1 MNAERIRQCAVFRC
15 LQFVLLLSAAV
26 ATAGA
31 RPQLGERRNL
41 EVNVRLATGA
51 QLPEPVEVVAFSPA
65 LSVRFRGTTDAAGQV
80 LFGEVLPGY
89 YTIEINADGYER
101 LNEEVSVDESNPVTK
116 VYINLRPLGMK
127 PVAATPA
134 SAAPVLPQKAR
145 KEVEKA
151 QQALRA
157 KNYPESEKYITRA
170 LKIAPSHPF
179 VNYMAGL
186 LYFRLDKLD
195 LAQTHLEKATLL
207 NSSHAPS
214 FGLLGTVL
222 YRKGKYAGAI
232 AALERALVLDPN
244 PWETHWAI
252 ANAYFQEKRFEKAR
266 AHAERARQLSGGK
279 APDTGLILGVSLAY
293 LGEKEQ
299 AMTELENYLANGGD
313 RPGAGQAR
321 KMLAQLR
328 APAAEHTTTPA
339 EAAAPTPIA
348 NVDVPVLVGLSENWA
363 PPDVDASKP
372 PVDPNV
378 ACSLPSVLQPTA
390 ANTAALLKNL
400 EKIGA
405 RESIELYEFDP
416 LGNTQLQRLENF
428 DYVVGIREAAQRRQF
443 FIEESRR
450 ALSMAESTV
459 ARYYTQGIPALAL
472 VFHPYY
478 VDDFEITCEG
488 LGQWRGEPTWML
500 HFQQRD
506 AKPSRLHGYQ
516 IRDSFYPVPL
526 KGRAW
531 IGANSYQVLR
541 IETDLVKPIEEIA
554 LKQEHMSIEYK
565 PVHFQ
570 KQKMDLWLPE
580 TAEVHSFRGK
590 RRLRLRHVFTDF
602 MLFLV
607 DMKQDIKDPKNVPPQ
622 QPE

>member
-1 MNAERIRQCAVFRC
+1 M
-15 LQFVLLLSAAV
+15 LLLSAGVCPAK
-26 ATAGA
+26 AA
-31 RPQLGERRNL
+31 PQFGERRTL

-51 QLPEPVEVVAFSPA
+51 QLPMSVDVVALSPA
-65 LSVRFRGTTDAAGQV
+65 LSTQYRGTTDATGQV
-80 LFGEVLPGY
+80 LFTDVLPGY
-89 YTIEINADGYER
+89 YTIEISADGYER
-101 LNEEVSVDESNPVTK
+101 VNEEVAVDESNPVTK
-116 VYINLRPLGMK
+116 VFISLRPFGMK
-127 PVAATPA
+127 SMTAAPP
-134 SAAPVLPQKAR
+134 SEAPVLPSKAR
-145 KEVEKA
+145 KEVERA
-151 QQALRA
+151 QLALRSKKYDEA
-157 KNYPESEKYITRA
+157 EKYITRA
-170 LKIAPSHPF
+170 LKVAPAHPF

-186 LYFRLDKLD
+186 LYFRQDKLE
-195 LAQTHLEKATLL
+195 LAQSHLEKATLL
-207 NSSHAPS
+207 NPTHSPS

-266 AHAERARQLSGGK
+266 AHAERAQQLSGGQ
-279 APDTGLILGVSLAY
+279 APDTALILGVSLAY

-299 AMTELENYLANGGD
+299 AAKELETYLATHGD
-313 RPGAGQAR
+313 RPGAEQAR

-328 APAAEHTTTPA
+328 APAAERTVPTD
-339 EAAAPTPIA
+339 EAAPATPVA
-348 NVDVPVLVGLSENWA
+348 NVEVPLLAGLSESWA

-372 PVDPNV
+372 AVDANV
-378 ACSLPSVLQPTA
+378 ACSLPDVLKPTA
-390 ANTAALLKNL
+390 TNTAALLKNL

-405 RESIELYEFDP
+405 REAIELYELDP

-450 ALSMAESTV
+450 AFSVAESTV
-459 ARYYTQGIPALAL
+459 SRYYTQGIPALAL

-478 VDDFEITCEG
+478 VDDFELTCEG
-488 LGQWRGEPTWML
+488 LGQWRGEPAWVL

-506 AKPSRLHGYQ
+506 TKPSRLHGYQ
-516 IRDSFYPVPL
+516 IRDSFFPVPL

-541 IETDLVKPIEEIA
+541 IETDLVKPIEDIA
-554 LKQEHMSIEYK
+554 LQQEHMSIEYR

-570 KQKMDLWLPE
+570 KQKVDLWLPE
-580 TAEVHSFRGK
+580 TAEVYSLRGK

-607 DMKQDIKDPKNVPPQ
+607 DMKQDIKDPKNIPLQ
-622 QPE
+622 QPEQPPF